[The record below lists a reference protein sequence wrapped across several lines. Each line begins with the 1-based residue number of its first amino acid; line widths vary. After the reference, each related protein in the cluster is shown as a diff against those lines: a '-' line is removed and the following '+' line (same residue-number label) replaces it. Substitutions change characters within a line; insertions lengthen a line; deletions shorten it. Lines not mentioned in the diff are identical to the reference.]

1 MLNLWRHKS
10 IRHFHNKGDIQ
21 QIQSDING
29 KFSAPND
36 LNTLQQ
42 LAAAINN
49 DANFHNTMDI
59 SLNDKLDLSG
69 NAKTVHTIVTFKNDI
84 IADLSGTSLFAKQ
97 LAPINGAHIKI
108 GNTTFKGNENIIL
121 ALMIVD

>member
-1 MLNLWRHKS
+1 MGDHVNLLDIS
-10 IRHFHNKGDIQ
+10 NNKGDIQ

-108 GNTTFKGNENIIL
+108 GNTTFR
-121 ALMIVD
+121 